1 MVENIQEYQA
11 IGGDRVIVLLD
22 SRQNEELKIRG
33 FAREIINRIQKLKKK
48 IHLKTEDEVVIFWKF
63 SEKAT
68 NLNAAMVK

>member
-1 MVENIQEYQA
+1 MVENIQEYEA

-22 SRQNEELKIRG
+22 TRQNEELKIRG

-63 SEKAT
+63 S
-68 NLNAAMVK
+68 

>member
-63 SEKAT
+63 NEKAT

>member
-1 MVENIQEYQA
+1 MVENIQEYEA

-22 SRQNEELKIRG
+22 TRQNEELKIRG

-63 SEKAT
+63 
-68 NLNAAMVK
+68 N

>member
-1 MVENIQEYQA
+1 MVENIQEHEA

-22 SRQNEELKIRG
+22 TRQNEELKIRG

-63 SEKAT
+63 
-68 NLNAAMVK
+68 N